1 MEAKTGA
8 PERSEDLIE
17 VAEADRELAYR
28 LGAVLLRCLSGDGS
42 TVVKTLDET
51 GLTFQEMKA
60 IVALAG
66 EHTEPPTMKMLSERL
81 GGLSLASTSRAI
93 DGLVKR
99 GLVLRVE
106 DARDRRARRLSLTDQ
121 GRDIAD
127 RILAARLEG
136 LGRFAAT
143 LSAPERRK
151 LEAALDL
158 LIQRDDIAD
167 VYRNYRK
174 GVHR

>member
-1 MEAKTGA
+1 MRWN
-8 PERSEDLIE
+8 P
-17 VAEADRELAYR
+17 VAVNNVLQCDKH
-28 LGAVLLRCLSGDGS
+28 GFPLLRKGESGGRILFER
-42 TVVKTLDET
+42 LDP
-51 GLTFQEMKA
+51 FRQ
-60 IVALAG
+60 
-66 EHTEPPTMKMLSERL
+66 PTMKMLSEQL

-106 DARDRRARRLSLTDQ
+106 DAHDRRARRVSLTAE
-121 GRDIAD
+121 GRDMAD
-127 RILAARLEG
+127 RVLAARLEG

-143 LSAPERRK
+143 LSGPERRK